1 MASLRLAYFVSSHGF
16 GHAARAAAVMEGIKT
31 FHPESHFHIFTH
43 VPPWFFADTLGDG
56 FTYHAYPVDTGIV
69 QRTPWEEDLSATLAL
84 LSQRLPFPPDEVK
97 LLSEQVC
104 ELGCQA
110 VLCDIAPLGI
120 AVAEKAGLPSFLI
133 ENFTWDWILEG
144 YLDQEPQFAPFIEHF
159 RVWFSRASY
168 HLQTI
173 PVCELRPC
181 HLRTPPVSRRPKHSR
196 AEIRAHLNIPANAP
210 TVLITMGGIEH
221 RYNALT
227 ALKRYPEATFI
238 IPGSADH
245 PTHDEN
251 LILLPHHSGFYHPD
265 LLFASD
271 AVIGK
276 VGYSTIAETYHA
288 GIPFGYAIREHFRES
303 APLAEFI
310 RQNMPSVPIPT
321 SEFLDGTWVKHL
333 PALLALPRRDSRS
346 ISSNGAMQI
355 ASFIL
360 EQLGV
365 GHVGAA

>member
-16 GHAARAAAVMEGIKT
+16 GHAARAAAVMEKIKT
-31 FHPESHFHIFTH
+31 ICPETHFDIFTH
-43 VPPWFFADTLGDG
+43 VPQWFFADTLGNG
-56 FTYHAYPVDTGIV
+56 FTYHAYAADIGIV
-69 QRTPWEEDLSATLAL
+69 QRSPWEEDLSATLTM
-84 LSQRLPFPPDEVK
+84 LSQRLPFPIDEVT
-97 LLSEQVC
+97 LLSEQVRDV
-104 ELGCQA
+104 GCQA
-110 VLCDIAPLGI
+110 ILCDIAPLGI
-120 AVAEKAGLPSFLI
+120 AVAESAGLPSFLI

-144 YLDQEPQFAPFIEHF
+144 YLDQEPRFAPFIEHF
-159 RVWFSRASY
+159 RTWFSRASY

-181 HLRTPPVSRRPKHSR
+181 HLRTPPVSRSPKHSR
-196 AEIRAHLNIPANAP
+196 AEIRALLNIPEQAP

-221 RYNALT
+221 HYHALA
-227 ALKRYPEATFI
+227 ALKQYPKVTFI
-238 IPGSADH
+238 IPGSATH
-245 PTHDEN
+245 PTCEDN
-251 LILLPHHSGFYHPD
+251 LILLPHRSGFYHPD

-271 AVIGK
+271 VVIGK

-310 RQNMPSVPIPT
+310 RQNMPSLPIPT

-333 PALLALPRRDSRS
+333 PELLALPRRKPTSMS
-346 ISSNGAMQI
+346 PNGAMQI

-365 GHVGAA
+365 NHVGSA